1 METRASID
9 ATTAAMAE
17 ARMENCIKYSAEN
30 NVDVRIKTILKNI
43 IIWDNSLNS
52 IAFNI
57 KRVFTIK
64 RRIKY
69 SIVALR

>member
-1 METRASID
+1 
-9 ATTAAMAE
+9 
-17 ARMENCIKYSAEN
+17 MENCIKYNAEN
-30 NVDVRIKTILKNI
+30 SADVKIKTILKNI

-52 IAFNI
+52 IAFSL
-57 KRVFTIK
+57 KRVFMEK